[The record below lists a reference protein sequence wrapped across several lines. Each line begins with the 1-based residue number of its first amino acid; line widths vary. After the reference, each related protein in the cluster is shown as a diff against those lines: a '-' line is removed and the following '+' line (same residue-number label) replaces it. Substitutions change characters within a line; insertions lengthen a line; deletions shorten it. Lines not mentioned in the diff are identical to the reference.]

1 MTTKKTAPSKAA
13 ASAKTA
19 VKTPVKRVAK
29 KVAAPVATTPVA
41 TTPVAE
47 AAPAPPVA
55 PVPAV
60 ARGEFET
67 VVRAEAH
74 ALAVARGYRD
84 GSPFSDWVRAEAAVL
99 ARFAAEGRAVAP

>member
-13 ASAKTA
+13 ASAKTT

-29 KVAAPVATTPVA
+29 KVAAPVAAVA
-41 TTPVAE
+41 PS
-47 AAPAPPVA
+47 PPVA

-60 ARGEFET
+60 ARGEFEI

-84 GSPFSDWVRAEAAVL
+84 GSPFGDWVRAEAAVL
-99 ARFAAEGRAVAP
+99 ARFAAEGRAVAR